1 MRVKSQLKINAM
13 TLHVQNW
20 LF

>member
-1 MRVKSQLKINAM
+1 MKVKSQLKINAM